1 MPSSRQRAN
10 CPFQSKAASTSRKLN
25 AQTDGYALHGG
36 IAADYTDMVY
46 AATLVEVEGCRKAF
60 IGDDFNQTS
69 VRHAI
74 CAKDVGGRLKR
85 LKHIT
90 AKERD
95 RPLARSHMLDI

>member
-1 MPSSRQRAN
+1 MPSSRQRAS

-60 IGDDFNQTS
+60 IATTS
-69 VRHAI
+69 IKPPFGTLSAQRTWA
-74 CAKDVGGRLKR
+74 AG
-85 LKHIT
+85 
-90 AKERD
+90 
-95 RPLARSHMLDI
+95 